1 MLVRV
6 TSRFVAALDAV
17 LRYPG
22 PQQPGGHL
30 PQPGRV
36 MADGE
41 ALQDLA
47 LATGHADDMVVL
59 GQSTPAVTR
68 AAAVLGSILMV
79 VLSLLHQWEDTRWS
93 RDTAAGRSLTGA
105 HWRIAL

>member
-41 ALQDLA
+41 AL
-47 LATGHADDMVVL
+47 
-59 GQSTPAVTR
+59 
-68 AAAVLGSILMV
+68 
-79 VLSLLHQWEDTRWS
+79 
-93 RDTAAGRSLTGA
+93 
-105 HWRIAL
+105 